1 MGEIIAG
8 IVWVVSIIV
17 STVVAVGSAIYAAA
31 VSLATIIWAGVTAV
45 AGVLSASV
53 GAVVSAVVGTVT
65 ALSETI
71 YKYLKGAWG
80 IIDYPITE
88 IAKFLKT
95 DLGKLIT
102 RVVGVI
108 IRTRDNVKIRIG
120 DLIAIIGGISDVI
133 GTTFLSDLAKAVE
146 NYLALA
152 KAIADGNTEALL
164 MVINDLFLAIAGA
177 SADMVELIA
186 SAIDTVWKE
195 LYDTEE
201 GLKAWVNKKLEKL
214 LEPAGKIMQAI
225 SDFVTPA
232 LNVLE
237 GNVELTIGRV
247 KGDLD
252 LRLAVIDAEVTKVRL
267 ATEDLDKWCLMFLR
281 AMER

>member
-1 MGEIIAG
+1 MGEIVAA
-8 IVWVVSIIV
+8 IVTVVSIIV
-17 STVVAVGSAIYAAA
+17 SAVVAVGTAIYVAAL
-31 VSLATIIWAGVTAV
+31 SLANIIWAGVTAV
-45 AGVLSASV
+45 AGVLATSV
-53 GAVVSAVVGTVT
+53 GAVIKAVVGTIT
-65 ALSETI
+65 ALSTTI
-71 YKYLKGAWG
+71 YSYIKAGVNY
-80 IIDYPITE
+80 IIDPITE

-120 DLIAIIGGISDVI
+120 DLIGIIGGISDVI

-164 MVINDLFLAIAGA
+164 MVINDIYLSIAGA
-177 SADMVELIA
+177 ASDTVELIT

-214 LEPAGKIMQAI
+214 LEPAGKVMKAI
-225 SDFVTPA
+225 SDFVTPI

-267 ATEDLDKWCLMFLR
+267 ETLDLDKWCLMFLR